1 MESMTR
7 RKFIRILLMAA
18 AVTAVVCF
26 VILFFFRTGVL
37 AGLLK
42 KLIGILTPFIYG
54 FAIAYILRP
63 VALFLERGIR
73 AILKKITGK
82 GGGKGIG
89 IRVTASLLSLVLFIA
104 LILAM
109 ILMVLPE
116 VINSLS
122 SLISQI
128 PGAIAR
134 FSNWLENLDLSALSP
149 EIASTIENAVS
160 SAAEQVTKFLQTSIL
175 PTLNSL
181 VSNVTSSLGS
191 ILAFLK
197 DFGLGCIVSAYF
209 LTSWE
214 TFRRQVKMLVYAI
227 FPKKAADWIREEA
240 LYANRMFSGF
250 INGKILDS
258 AIIGILCFIFMA
270 IARMPYAVLISL
282 VIGVTN
288 IIPFFGPYMGA
299 IPSAL
304 LLLTI
309 SPVKCLI
316 FLVFIIAL
324 QQFDGTFLGPRILGD
339 RLGISSF
346 WILFSI
352 LVFGSLFGVVGMI
365 IGAPLFAVIYDIV
378 RDFIHKRLREKS
390 EAASVPDETASK

>member
-1 MESMTR
+1 MEHMTR
-7 RKFIRILLMAA
+7 RKFLRHLFLAA
-18 AVTAVVCF
+18 AITAVVCF
-26 VILFFFRTGVL
+26 VVMFFFRTGTL
-37 AGLLK
+37 TGLLK
-42 KLIGILTPFIYG
+42 RLIVILTPFIYG

-63 VALFLERGIR
+63 VALFIERGIR
-73 AILKKITGK
+73 LVLKKLTGK
-82 GGGKGIG
+82 GGGKGAG
-89 IRVTASLLSLVLFIA
+89 VRVVASLLSLVLFIA
-104 LILAM
+104 LILAVV
-109 ILMVLPE
+109 LMVLPE

-128 PGAIAR
+128 PGAITN
-134 FSNWLENLDLSALSP
+134 FKSWLENLDLSALSP
-149 EIASTIENAVS
+149 EIAATIENAVS
-160 SAAEQVTKFLQTSIL
+160 SAAEHLTKFLQTSLL

-181 VSNVTSSLGS
+181 VSNITSSLGS
-191 ILAFLK
+191 ILSFLK

-214 TFRRQVKMLVYAI
+214 TFKRQVKMVVYAI

-258 AIIGILCFIFMA
+258 AIIGILCFIFMG
-270 IARMPYAVLISL
+270 ITNMPYAVLISL

-309 SPVKCLI
+309 SPIKCLI

-324 QQFDGTFLGPRILGD
+324 QQFDGNFLGPRILGD

-352 LVFGSLFGVVGMI
+352 LVFGSLFGIVGMI
-365 IGAPLFAVIYDIV
+365 VGAPLFAVIYDIV
-378 RDFIHKRLREKS
+378 RDYVHKKLRQRAEEKPAP
-390 EAASVPDETASK
+390 EEETKQ